1 MKNCYGYDTQ
11 KKGERFMEK
20 QIDNPGNRIKELEK
34 VIEVLIIAIHK
45 EETTCKFYQDLANST
60 DYEGTRRM
68 FIKVGNQKLSH
79 KGMLEM
85 ELKKI
90 QCEIDKLK
98 STEK

>member
-1 MKNCYGYDTQ
+1 
-11 KKGERFMEK
+11 MEK
-20 QIDNPGNRIKELEK
+20 QIENIGNRVKELEK

-45 EETTCKFYQDLANST
+45 EETTYKFYQDLANST
-60 DYEGTRRM
+60 EYEGTRRM
-68 FIKVGNQKLSH
+68 FIKVANQKLSH

-90 QCEIDKLK
+90 QREIDKLK